1 MVTGGGLVFNAGVTD
16 SKVRAIDILNGQEL
30 WTDELPAASTA
41 TPMSYVSPKSGR
53 QYVIVTVPEG
63 GGILQLETQ
72 VNEEAKEPEVGGGWV
87 FAYTLPE
94 SIIAPQQ
101 RPSDTQVTPAGR

>member
-1 MVTGGGLVFNAGVTD
+1 
-16 SKVRAIDILNGQEL
+16 
-30 WTDELPAASTA
+30 ASTA

-72 VNEEAKEPEVGGGWV
+72 VNEGGEEPEVGGGWV
-87 FAYTLPE
+87 YAYALPE
-94 SIIAPQQ
+94 SVNAP
-101 RPSDTQVTPAGR
+101 